1 MLTLDKILSFN
12 LSCNMLKELATF
24 TQSLDADLK
33 EIGVEPREGLHIV
46 LSLEELPDSE
56 LHVSDQFEY
65 SMFRKKKTEFS
76 GLLRKCAAWSRTAW
90 MVDTN
95 KCLDLPGKKIHSAS
109 PFCVAYK
116 FGSTLTD
123 SQLDVYLNKAGKLL
137 QDEDGS
143 QYAQAFRQA
152 LNSWDKIQGL
162 LSQIPEVSPPE
173 EADKELRGRA
183 LKEGEYI
190 IFYLDLPLESYK
202 KPNAAYLQDRLFNT
216 SEYNASV
223 NGEVFGTSAF
233 FNGFPNKKPFL
244 THQTASFNVAGRIS
258 ATDALRLHEFG
269 ELMGRNIFPR
279 PLPIFIYDD
288 ELQKHSFS
296 IFKEEAVKD
305 PTQRKTHAQIITE
318 LYDEHKN
325 ELGNYYLLYYQQG
338 QIKDFDFVSKFE
350 YRLTNGEANPWT
362 VTDWFAINYAPV
374 FDDVFKFQNN
384 LLPVIFNNAL
394 VVRTKA
400 KKGEEG
406 GFQLRFF
413 DEIDPQY
420 CKTDNTYLL
429 VMRYRQAFYNFIYKS
444 NRQGITQPM
453 FEDILLTG
461 ILDDLRLDRYENR
474 QHSEDANIRRKL
486 NVLFSLHTYFQPY
499 QLNPV
504 FMPNQLT
511 ELRPFMT
518 RLALGEASIDSDEQ
532 FAFAAGQIIYYIQ
545 SKSKSEDRSYA
556 RLEPFLQQT
565 DIKQFQQAV
574 VKLFDRYKH
583 EPYSARFREP
593 MANVISYAPKQS
605 LKSLM
610 PLMLAG
616 FFSKNVLFGE
626 KSTNSEDTTP
636 NTNEQ

>member
-1 MLTLDKILSFN
+1 
-12 LSCNMLKELATF
+12 MLKELANF

-33 EIGVEPREGLHIV
+33 EIGIEPREGLHIV
-46 LSLEELPDSE
+46 LSLEDSPDNG
-56 LHVSDQFEY
+56 LQISDQFEY
-65 SMFRKKKTEFS
+65 ALFHKKKTDTTE
-76 GLLRKCAAWSRTAW
+76 GPLKKCAAWARTAW

-109 PFCVAYK
+109 PFCLAYK
-116 FGSTLTD
+116 FGSVLTGD
-123 SQLDVYLNKAGKLL
+123 QLAVYFNKAGKLL
-137 QDEDGS
+137 QDEISS
-143 QYAQAFRQA
+143 QYAQAFR
-152 LNSWDKIQGL
+152 LTLDSWDKIQVL
-162 LSQIPEVSPPE
+162 LSQVEEVNPPE
-173 EADKELRGRA
+173 EAEKELKSRA

-190 IFYLDLPLESYK
+190 IFYLDVPLETYQ
-202 KPNAAYLQDRLFNT
+202 KPNALYLQDRLFNT
-216 SEYNASV
+216 GEYNATV
-223 NGEVFGTSAF
+223 GGEVFGTSDF
-233 FNGFPNKKPFL
+233 LNSFPTKKPFFL
-244 THQTASFNVAGRIS
+244 HQTAPFNVSGRVS
-258 ATDALRLHEFG
+258 AAEALRLHEFK

-279 PLPIFIYDD
+279 PLPIFVYND
-288 ELQKHSFS
+288 ELQKQSFN

-305 PTQRKTHAQIITE
+305 PAQRKTHAQIITE
-318 LYDEHKN
+318 LYDKHSG

-338 QIKDFDFVSKFE
+338 QIKDFDFVSKFD
-350 YRLTNGEANPWT
+350 YHLTDVDGAPWIVEDLFGAN
-362 VTDWFAINYAPV
+362 YGPV
-374 FDDVFKFQNN
+374 LNDVFRFQSTI
-384 LLPVIFNNAL
+384 LPVLFNNAL

-406 GFQLRFF
+406 GYQLKFF
-413 DEIDPQY
+413 DDIDPQY

-429 VMRYRQAFYNFIYKS
+429 VMKYRQAFYDFIYKS
-444 NRQGITQPM
+444 NRQAITQLM
-453 FEDILLTG
+453 LEDILLTS
-461 ILDDLRLDRYENR
+461 IQDDLRLDKFENR

-486 NVLFSLHTYFQPY
+486 NILFSLHPQFQPY
-499 QLNPV
+499 QIKPV

-511 ELRPFMT
+511 ELRPFM
-518 RLALGEASIDSDEQ
+518 AQMAAGETSIDTDEQ
-532 FAFAAGQIIYYIQ
+532 FAFAAGQVIYYIQ

-593 MANVISYAPKQS
+593 MANVISYSPKQS

-626 KSTNSEDTTP
+626 KQGNSEDAP
-636 NTNEQ
+636 NTGTNEQ

>member
-1 MLTLDKILSFN
+1 MLR
-12 LSCNMLKELATF
+12 ELTTF

-33 EIGVEPREGLHIV
+33 EIGVEPREGLHVV
-46 LSLEELPDSE
+46 LSLEELPEGDSRIAE
-56 LHVSDQFEY
+56 QFEY
-65 SMFRKKKTEFS
+65 ALFRKKKTELS
-76 GLLRKCAAWSRTAW
+76 GMLKRCAAWARTAW

-109 PFCVAYK
+109 PFCLAYK
-116 FGSTLTD
+116 FGSLVSDT
-123 SQLDVYLNKAGKLL
+123 QLDVYFNKAGKLL
-137 QDEDGS
+137 QDENGS
-143 QYAQAFRQA
+143 RHAQAFRLA
-152 LNSWDKIQGL
+152 LNSWDKIQQL
-162 LSQIPEVSPPE
+162 LAQVPEVNPPE
-173 EADKELRGRA
+173 EIDKELKSRG

-190 IFYLDLPLESYK
+190 IFYLDVPLEVYQS
-202 KPNAAYLQDRLFNT
+202 PNALYLKDRLFNT
-216 SEYNASV
+216 GEHNASV
-223 NGEVFGTSAF
+223 GEEVFGTSDF
-233 FNGFPNKKPFL
+233 FNSYPNKKPFM
-244 THQTASFNVAGRIS
+244 THQSATFNIAGRIS
-258 ATDALRLHEFG
+258 ASDALRLHEFK

-279 PLPIFIYDD
+279 PLPIFIYND

-296 IFKEEAVKD
+296 LFKEEAIKD

-318 LYDEHKN
+318 LYDQHKGD
-325 ELGNYYLLYYQQG
+325 LGNYYLLYYQQG
-338 QIKDFDFVSKFE
+338 QIKDFDFVSRFE
-350 YRLTNGEANPWT
+350 YHLSDDQEKPWI
-362 VTDWFAINYAPV
+362 VTDWFGGNYAPV
-374 FDDVFKFQNN
+374 FDDVFKFQNS

-400 KKGEEG
+400 KKGEQG

-429 VMRYRQAFYNFIYKS
+429 VIKYRQAFYDFIYKS
-444 NRQGITQPM
+444 KRQAVTQPM
-453 FEDILLTG
+453 FEDILLTS

-474 QHSEDANIRRKL
+474 QHSEDVNIRRKL
-486 NVLFSLHTYFQPY
+486 NVLFSLHPHFQPY
-499 QLNPV
+499 KTNPV

-518 RLALGEASIDSDEQ
+518 QLATGETSIDTDEQ
-532 FAFAAGQIIYYIQ
+532 FAFAAGQVIYYIQ

-593 MANVISYAPKQS
+593 MANVISYAPKQP

-626 KSTNSEDTTP
+626 KSATSEEQQP
-636 NTNEQ
+636 SETNEQ

>member
-1 MLTLDKILSFN
+1 
-12 LSCNMLKELATF
+12 MLKELTTF

-33 EIGVEPREGLHIV
+33 EIGVEPREGLHMV
-46 LSLEELPDSE
+46 LSPEQSPEGEIRIADLFDYAL
-56 LHVSDQFEY
+56 Y
-65 SMFRKKKTEFS
+65 RKRKTEPS
-76 GLLRKCAAWSRTAW
+76 GVLRKCAAWARTAW

-116 FGSTLTD
+116 FGSLLSD
-123 SQLDVYLNKAGKLL
+123 AQIEVYFNKAGKLL
-137 QDEDGS
+137 QDENGS
-143 QYAQAFRQA
+143 RDAQAFRLA
-152 LNSWDKIQGL
+152 LNSWDKIQQL
-162 LSQIPEVSPPE
+162 LAQVPEVNPPE
-173 EADKELRGRA
+173 DADKELKSRA
-183 LKEGEYI
+183 LKEGEYV
-190 IFYLDLPLESYK
+190 IFYLDAPLEVYQQ
-202 KPNAAYLQDRLFNT
+202 PNALYLKDRLFNT
-216 SEYNASV
+216 GEHNASI
-223 NGEVFGTSAF
+223 GEEVFGTSDF
-233 FNGFPNKKPFL
+233 FNSYPNKKPFM
-244 THQTASFNVAGRIS
+244 THQTAPFNIAGRIS
-258 ATDALRLHEFG
+258 ASDTLRLHEFK

-279 PLPIFIYDD
+279 PLPIFIYND

-296 IFKEEAVKD
+296 LFKEEAIKD

-318 LYDEHKN
+318 LYDDHKG

-350 YRLTNGEANPWT
+350 YQLLDEQGDPWT
-362 VTDWFAINYAPV
+362 VKDWFSGSYAPV
-374 FDDVFKFQNN
+374 FDDVFKFQNS

-400 KKGEEG
+400 KKGEQG

-429 VMRYRQAFYNFIYKS
+429 VMKYRQAFYDFIYKS
-444 NRQGITQPM
+444 KRQAVTQPM
-453 FEDILLTG
+453 FEDILLTS
-461 ILDDLRLDRYENR
+461 ILDDLRLDRYGNR

-486 NVLFSLHTYFQPY
+486 NVLFSLHTHFQPY
-499 QLNPV
+499 QTNPV

-511 ELRPFMT
+511 ELRPFMAQ
-518 RLALGEASIDSDEQ
+518 LATGETTIDTDEQ
-532 FAFAAGQIIYYIQ
+532 FAFAAGQVIYYVQ

-565 DIKQFQQAV
+565 DVKQFQQAV

-593 MANVISYAPKQS
+593 MANVISYTPKQS

-626 KSTNSEDTTP
+626 KPTNGEDPQTP
-636 NTNEQ
+636 EINEQ